1 MPDVLK
7 CSQRSVVQAM
17 AQRYDKNQV
26 EAKLLRWEKFLGEFR
41 LPEWEALP
49 RIELYMDQVIAL
61 LGEYLGYLAAPE
73 GAENFITPTMVNN
86 YVKQKIIP
94 APVKKK
100 YGRSHLACL
109 LMLCICKQTLSM
121 AVVRQMLPQGD
132 EADIRRT
139 YETFWEICA
148 HMGTM
153 FTQYVRAEAGEVF
166 DPESDGDAAIDKL
179 RMGAAVTA
187 AHAKLLAVKLSQLQ
201 LESGEEQGGRK

>member
-73 GAENFITPTMVNN
+73 G
-86 YVKQKIIP
+86 
-94 APVKKK
+94 
-100 YGRSHLACL
+100 
-109 LMLCICKQTLSM
+109 
-121 AVVRQMLPQGD
+121 
-132 EADIRRT
+132 RRT
-139 YETFWEICA
+139 SSRPPW
-148 HMGTM
+148 
-153 FTQYVRAEAGEVF
+153 
-166 DPESDGDAAIDKL
+166 
-179 RMGAAVTA
+179 
-187 AHAKLLAVKLSQLQ
+187 
-201 LESGEEQGGRK
+201 

>member
-1 MPDVLK
+1 
-7 CSQRSVVQAM
+7 
-17 AQRYDKNQV
+17 
-26 EAKLLRWEKFLGEFR
+26 
-41 LPEWEALP
+41 
-49 RIELYMDQVIAL
+49 
-61 LGEYLGYLAAPE
+61 
-73 GAENFITPTMVNN
+73 MVNN
-86 YVKQKIIP
+86 YVKQKIVP

-132 EADIRRT
+132 EADINRYTYRT
-139 YETFWEICA
+139 FREICA